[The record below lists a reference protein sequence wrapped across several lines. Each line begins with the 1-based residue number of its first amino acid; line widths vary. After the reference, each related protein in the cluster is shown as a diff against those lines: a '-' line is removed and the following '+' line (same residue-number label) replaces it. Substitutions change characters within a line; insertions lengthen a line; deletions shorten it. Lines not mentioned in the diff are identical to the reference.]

1 MQHVVLNRATMRVAD
16 TAEVSGG
23 VTAKSVKRGFC
34 AKKQSDLLRICAS
47 AIFGCVVSLG
57 VLACLAPMPVRAQGQ
72 GDPIVGSW
80 IVHVTVDTI
89 EIANPPLN
97 PPPVLP
103 FKFDNVAALTADGIT
118 ADFSPPSSTLYGPW
132 EKVAPRTYRQ
142 KIVTVN
148 EGGGNATAFTGPLVL
163 NKEGDQISGPMRTII
178 TDKNGQITLEYSGTL
193 LFNRITFTSTP

>member
-1 MQHVVLNRATMRVAD
+1 MQHLVLNRATMRVAD

-47 AIFGCVVSLG
+47 AILGCVVSVG

-89 EIANPPLN
+89 EIANPP
-97 PPPVLP
+97 
-103 FKFDNVAALTADGIT
+103 
-118 ADFSPPSSTLYGPW
+118 
-132 EKVAPRTYRQ
+132 
-142 KIVTVN
+142 
-148 EGGGNATAFTGPLVL
+148 
-163 NKEGDQISGPMRTII
+163 
-178 TDKNGQITLEYSGTL
+178 
-193 LFNRITFTSTP
+193 